1 MVLTRPVID
10 CWFVNEWTWNCTLL
24 WLQRKHMITA
34 CAVANAIIKDAKQGS
49 LHTHFQCLEL
59 SETVS
64 FSEAPSV
71 GDKAQDAFLHPGHT
85 KN

>member
-1 MVLTRPVID
+1 
-10 CWFVNEWTWNCTLL
+10 
-24 WLQRKHMITA
+24 MITA